1 MFSLEC
7 STCASLPHV
16 RKHDRGG
23 RSRATRPIRNT
34 TSALL
39 LKNTVWII
47 TTVVY
52 DMKKIFPQMMT
63 LAMLLCEGLLSGP
76 LGPGRSPPSP
86 SWHTPT
92 PSVTCLDTETS
103 TLSDWEI
110 KWITRKALYLFD
122 RTQNIMFPHMSIL
135 SDTVVTCDLRSLV
148 LRLVVPVPKD
158 EVVTNAAHFRSK
170 GFHQNRAHS
179 HACDVGNSYAHYS
192 RTLSQFLHILGRQR
206 QRLRVPPW
214 RRCSSVPSGG
224 SQLLRNLHGEIPP
237 REGIGHRPVRLQ
249 EVDRKG
255 DRNRHRK
262 GKKDCK
268 YIRKFGQKKCHSR
281 NPWTKRLEGQGSQKS
296 SNGLSYSLPPIAF

>member
-92 PSVTCLDTETS
+92 PSVTRLDTETS
-103 TLSDWEI
+103 TLSDWGM

-122 RTQNIMFPHMSIL
+122 RTQNTTFPHMSIL

-148 LRLVVPVPKD
+148 LRLVVPIPKD
-158 EVVTNAAHFRSK
+158 EVVTSAAHFRSK
-170 GFHQNRAHS
+170 GFHQHRAHS
-179 HACDVGNSYAHYS
+179 HACDVGNSHTLLSNTFTVSPHFRATAATATCSAVAAMLVGPVWWQSAPPEPARRNTAARGNRASS
-192 RTLSQFLHILGRQR
+192 RSTTESGSKRRQ
-206 QRLRVPPW
+206 
-214 RRCSSVPSGG
+214 G
-224 SQLLRNLHGEIPP
+224 
-237 REGIGHRPVRLQ
+237 
-249 EVDRKG
+249 
-255 DRNRHRK
+255 
-262 GKKDCK
+262 
-268 YIRKFGQKKCHSR
+268 
-281 NPWTKRLEGQGSQKS
+281 
-296 SNGLSYSLPPIAF
+296 